1 MNEPTQQPTPAGGT
15 PWDRPYTF
23 DRVVRMVITVACVA
37 GGIWLLRYLSGVL
50 LPFLVAWLAAYILEP
65 IVQYNQRL
73 MHTRGRA
80 VPVFATLLEVLL
92 LLSAL
97 AAFLLP
103 PVIREAHEVGTM
115 VMDYANSTDPIEFI
129 PEEVHQYLRDHIDFQ
144 AISAGLSGQDIQ
156 SIVGWLLSLISGS
169 FNLVMSVVSWFVV
182 LLYLVFIMIDYE
194 RFQQGARRM
203 VPPRYR
209 RVVYR
214 VGHDVKS
221 SMNRY
226 FRGQTLVAMTVGV
239 LFCIGFSI
247 ISLPLAVVMG
257 LFIGLLNMVPYL
269 QLISLVPCTLL
280 CLVSSANGN
289 AQFWPLFL
297 EAMAV
302 YVVVQCIQDL
312 ILTPRIMG
320 RAMGLNPAL
329 ILLSLSIWG
338 SLLGFSGLIIALP
351 LTTLIMSYY
360 NSYVIN
366 RQPPQAKEEG
376 DDQPT

>member
-1 MNEPTQQPTPAGGT
+1 
-15 PWDRPYTF
+15 
-23 DRVVRMVITVACVA
+23 
-37 GGIWLLRYLSGVL
+37 
-50 LPFLVAWLAAYILEP
+50 VAWLAAYILDP

-320 RAMGLNPAL
+320 RAMGLNPAV

>member
-1 MNEPTQQPTPAGGT
+1 
-15 PWDRPYTF
+15 
-23 DRVVRMVITVACVA
+23 
-37 GGIWLLRYLSGVL
+37 
-50 LPFLVAWLAAYILEP
+50 
-65 IVQYNQRL
+65 
-73 MHTRGRA
+73 
-80 VPVFATLLEVLL
+80 
-92 LLSAL
+92 
-97 AAFLLP
+97 
-103 PVIREAHEVGTM
+103 
-115 VMDYANSTDPIEFI
+115 
-129 PEEVHQYLRDHIDFQ
+129 
-144 AISAGLSGQDIQ
+144 
-156 SIVGWLLSLISGS
+156 
-169 FNLVMSVVSWFVV
+169 
-182 LLYLVFIMIDYE
+182 
-194 RFQQGARRM
+194 
-203 VPPRYR
+203 
-209 RVVYR
+209 